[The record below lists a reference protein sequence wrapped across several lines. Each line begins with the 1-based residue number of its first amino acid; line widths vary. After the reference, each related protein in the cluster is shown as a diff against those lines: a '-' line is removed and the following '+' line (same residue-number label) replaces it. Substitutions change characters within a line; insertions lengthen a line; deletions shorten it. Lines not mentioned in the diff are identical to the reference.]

1 MLEWN
6 CIQKVTFWFQLF
18 FLVIKI
24 SQFFDTK
31 NIKYMFILHDVV
43 KMFYDFSNILLQ
55 WFVLL
60 SIQGLKGRGRKSPK
74 KKNKEINTS
83 VKERRDSD
91 NSSRSANESMPTE
104 KPEKK
109 RGKDL
114 EKKKQ
119 AAEQSEDMTVC
130 R

>member
-1 MLEWN
+1 LFYSVQGIKGRGRN
-6 CIQKVTFWFQLF
+6 VCIGYKGHLLF
-18 FLVIKI
+18 YSV
-24 SQFFDTK
+24 
-31 NIKYMFILHDVV
+31 
-43 KMFYDFSNILLQ
+43 
-55 WFVLL
+55 
-60 SIQGLKGRGRKSPK
+60 QGIKGRGRKSPK
-74 KKNKEINTS
+74 KKNKESNAS

-91 NSSRSANESMPTE
+91 NSSRSANESTPTE

-114 EKKKQ
+114 EKKRQ

>member
-1 MLEWN
+1 M
-6 CIQKVTFWFQLF
+6 
-18 FLVIKI
+18 
-24 SQFFDTK
+24 
-31 NIKYMFILHDVV
+31 HDVV